1 MIMKRPKK
9 IVLPIA
15 VEHDKGVPSHTNENL
30 NFNEMK
36 MVIYHKALSRLV
48 FMTLLCIISFNVMA
62 QEGLSVEG
70 TVTDHLGDPI
80 PGVSVQIKNTNT
92 GTITD
97 IDGKFSI
104 IVKTDQI
111 LRFSFIG
118 MKTQEI
124 AVNNQSRIN
133 VSLMPDAVDLDQVV
147 VVGYQ
152 SQRKADLTGA
162 VSVVEVDEIMKQ
174 GENNPIKAMQ
184 GRIPGVSI
192 SSDGSPSGASTVR
205 IRGIGTLN
213 NNDPLYVI
221 DGVPTKGGMHE
232 LNPADIESI
241 QVLRDAS
248 AASIYGSRAGNGVI
262 IITTKQGK
270 EGKTR
275 VNFDTFQTFSQYGEV
290 IDMLNAEQFGQ
301 AQWQAMINSGVDPNN
316 NQIGYMYDYAY
327 NNEGN
332 PVLNGMKLPKYI
344 DARDGTNTMLS
355 SDTDWFNAITRPGFA
370 QSYNLSISNGS
381 ENSNTFFSLGYYD
394 NKGTVKDSWFKRFSS
409 RINSTRKVLG
419 DVITI
424 GENLTI
430 NNTSELQAP
439 GGVLDLAI
447 LSLPVMPLKTT
458 DGDWGSV
465 TSGMRDRD
473 NPARILDA
481 NKDNPYNYWRLFGNT
496 YIDIQPVKN
505 LHIKSSFGVDYSNY
519 YQRVLIY
526 SFGGRLG
533 SDLTS
538 SKIIQSH
545 SMKWNWTNTAT
556 YDFKINSN
564 KFSFL
569 LGTEMIDNSDINFS
583 AERRT
588 YEVEDPD
595 YMWPSAG
602 VGEMYATGGA
612 TGYTLNSFFGKMD
625 YGFADKY
632 LASITVRRDGSSR
645 FGKDNRYATFPAFSA
660 GWRIDQEGFMGGT
673 KNIISNLKLRVG
685 WGQTGNQ
692 EIDNYANRTL
702 ILANYIGDTG
712 AGINSGTAYDISGD
726 NSGLLSSGYQ
736 LVQRANDEI
745 KWETTTQTNVGID
758 FGFYNQSLYGSVE
771 AYLKNTED
779 ILVKPPYLGAIGE
792 GGDHW
797 VNGASMENKG
807 LEISLGYRNET
818 TSGFTYD
825 IMANLSSYKNKITKL
840 PESVVNSYGGNGTT
854 DNILGRPINSYYGYV
869 ADGLF
874 QSQDEVDNHVEQ
886 TGKGLGRIRYKNLN
900 DDEVIDENDR
910 TWLGNPHPDFEYGL
924 NIALAYKGFDFTAFL
939 QGVYGNEVYNSVKR
953 FTDFWAVDELG
964 SNKGVRV
971 LDAWSPT
978 NTGSD
983 IPALSYSDLNNEK
996 RTSSYYV
1003 ESGSYLKLRVLQLG
1017 YTIPPKVL
1025 EQLKIS
1031 KARFYV
1037 SGQNLL
1043 TLKSKEFT
1051 GLDPENPHLAYPIST
1066 SFTVG
1071 LNLSF

>member
-1 MIMKRPKK
+1 MKKSMNWK
-9 IVLPIA
+9 FITGSVLLLFLSLFSIETFA
-15 VEHDKGVPSHTNENL
+15 QQTNVNGKVTDDKGEPLTGVNIVQKGTTN
-30 NFNEMK
+30 
-36 MVIYHKALSRLV
+36 
-48 FMTLLCIISFNVMA
+48 
-62 QEGLSVEG
+62 
-70 TVTDHLGDPI
+70 
-80 PGVSVQIKNTNT
+80 

-97 IDGKFSI
+97 INGVFNLVVSQDAVLVF
-104 IVKTDQI
+104 
-111 LRFSFIG
+111 RFIG
-118 MKTQEI
+118 MKTFETP
-124 AVNNQSRIN
+124 VNGQSIIN
-133 VSLMPDAVDLDQVV
+133 VTLQNESIDLDQLI

-174 GENNPIKAMQ
+174 GENNPIKALQ
-184 GRIPGVSI
+184 GRIPGVNVI
-192 SSDGSPSGASTVR
+192 TDGNPSGASTVR

-232 LNPADIESI
+232 LNPSDIESI

-270 EGKTR
+270 DGKTK
-275 VNFDTFQTFSQYGEV
+275 VNFDTFHTFSQYGEV
-290 IDMLNAEQFGQ
+290 IDMMNSNQFGQ
-301 AQWQAMINSGVDPNN
+301 AQWQAMINSGVNPNN
-316 NQIGYMYDYAY
+316 NQIGYLYDYEY
-327 NNEGN
+327 GN
-332 PVLNGMKLPKYI
+332 DGSPILNGMKLPKYI
-344 DARDGTNTMLS
+344 DARDGTNTMLT
-355 SDTDWFNAITRPGFA
+355 SDTDWFNSITRPGFA
-370 QSYNLSISNGS
+370 QSYNLSISNGT
-381 ENSNTFFSLGYYD
+381 EKSNTFFSLGYYD
-394 NKGTVKDSWFKRFSS
+394 NTGTVKETRFKRYSARLNSS
-409 RINSTRKVLG
+409 SKILG
-419 DVITI
+419 DIITI

-447 LSLPVMPLKTT
+447 LSLPVMPLKTV

-496 YIDIQPVKN
+496 FVDIQPIKN
-505 LHIKSSFGVDYSNY
+505 LHIKSNFGLDYSNY
-519 YQRVLIY
+519 YQRALIY

-545 SMKWNWTNTAT
+545 SLKWNWTNTMN
-556 YDFKINSN
+556 YDFQIDKS
-564 KFSFL
+564 KFSIL
-569 LGTEMIDNSDINFS
+569 LGTEMIDHSDINFS
-583 AERRT
+583 TERRT

-602 VGEMYATGGA
+602 VGEMYSTGGA
-612 TGYTLNSFFGKMD
+612 TGYKLNSFFGKID
-625 YGFADKY
+625 YAYADKY
-632 LASITVRRDGSSR
+632 LASATLRRDGSSR
-645 FGKDNRYATFPAFSA
+645 FGKENRYATFPAFSV
-660 GWRIDQEGFMGGT
+660 GWRIDQENFMEGT
-673 KNIISNLKLRVG
+673 KGVISNLKLRVG

-702 ILANYIGDTG
+702 IIANYIGETG
-712 AGINSGTAYDISGD
+712 AGINTGTAYDINGD
-726 NSGLLSSGYQ
+726 NSGLLPSGYQ
-736 LVQRANDEI
+736 LILRANDEI
-745 KWETTTQTNVGID
+745 RWETTTQTNVGVD
-758 FGFYNQSLYGSVE
+758 FGLFNQNLTGSIE
-771 AYLKNTED
+771 FYLKDTED

-797 VNGASMENKG
+797 LNGASMENKG
-807 LEISLGYRNET
+807 VEFSIGYKSK
-818 TSGFTYD
+818 TSFGLSYD
-825 IMANLSSYKNKITKL
+825 ITANVSGNRNKITKL

-854 DNILGRPINSYYGYV
+854 DNILGKPINSYYGYV

-874 QSQDEVDNHVEQ
+874 QSQEEVDDYVNQ
-886 TGKGLGRIRYKNLN
+886 TGKGLGRIRYANLN
-900 DDEVIDENDR
+900 DDDVIDENDR
-910 TWLGNPHPDFEYGL
+910 TWIGNPHPDFEYGL
-924 NIALAYKGFDFTAFL
+924 NIGLGYKGFDFTAFI

-964 SNKGVRV
+964 SNKGTRV
-971 LDAWSPT
+971 LNAWSPT

-1003 ESGSYLKLRVLQLG
+1003 ESGSYLKLRMLQLG
-1017 YTIPPKVL
+1017 YSLPDGVL
-1025 EQLKIS
+1025 QKLKMG
-1031 KARFYV
+1031 KARFYI

-1043 TLKSKEFT
+1043 TIKSKEFT

-1066 SFTVG
+1066 SFTLGMNV
-1071 LNLSF
+1071 SF